1 MKREMRILNELK
13 NHRCPYSPILLESG
27 RVADLPFIVMSLL
40 DRNFE
45 KLREQTTI
53 FLPTTVYYVAHEV
66 MSAIAFLHSLKYVH
80 RDIKPANICIGAGP
94 MNTRIYLIDYGDTV
108 KQGKKIRYG
117 TPDSYTLPYWS
128 IDAHKRLPARHRV
141 DVESW
146 FYVLIDLLSPGS
158 LPWAKMYKE
167 KDIESEKMQF
177 WTGKRFMLDSP
188 YVFAIFNLIRKNAS
202 NFNHESARRIVREA
216 IDYHLKGPMVL
227 EWAPNAHVN
236 LPPLTGPR
244 VVNSNWKPHSS
255 AKSDK
260 EQAAIVPSVVE
271 PGSKKQTEVKEVNQR
286 CLRTPSMLDR
296 QEAEVPTGEKNVP
309 KVHTISRYEA
319 PGVNVDAVVVE
330 ESIKKK
336 KKRVF
341 TKQATEVITQQAPAP
356 QTQQPGNSQ
365 PPQNRARQPNQKMRS
380 QQQRRSNQRQGAQQH
395 QRTRSPHK
403 MQRRNVANRHRED
416 SRIRQK
422 S

>member
-1 MKREMRILNELK
+1 
-13 NHRCPYSPILLESG
+13 
-27 RVADLPFIVMSLL
+27 
-40 DRNFE
+40 
-45 KLREQTTI
+45 
-53 FLPTTVYYVAHEV
+53 
-66 MSAIAFLHSLKYVH
+66 
-80 RDIKPANICIGAGP
+80 
-94 MNTRIYLIDYGDTV
+94 
-108 KQGKKIRYG
+108 
-117 TPDSYTLPYWS
+117 
-128 IDAHKRLPARHRV
+128 
-141 DVESW
+141 
-146 FYVLIDLLSPGS
+146 
-158 LPWAKMYKE
+158 
-167 KDIESEKMQF
+167 
-177 WTGKRFMLDSP
+177 
-188 YVFAIFNLIRKNAS
+188 
-202 NFNHESARRIVREA
+202 
-216 IDYHLKGPMVL
+216 MVL

-356 QTQQPGNSQ
+356 QTQQPGASTSSVYLCFDE
-365 PPQNRARQPNQKMRS
+365 MLF
-380 QQQRRSNQRQGAQQH
+380 
-395 QRTRSPHK
+395 
-403 MQRRNVANRHRED
+403 D
-416 SRIRQK
+416 
-422 S
+422 